1 MNIIILGDKYQ
12 KGMKSRGCPAL
23 IKISKT
29 SNILQQQYKILHSL
43 FPGSKIIYVSGFEH
57 KKIQNFLIHNK
68 LPITLLYNDKYEEY
82 NDTYSLS
89 LASEYLNTK
98 TIIIFGY
105 HILQKKIFHKFHSGD
120 ESQIFV
126 SNKSTTNS
134 VGCTI
139 DNNKIL
145 NISFDLP
152 HVLNNIYYLTKKD
165 VEKLRE
171 YVQNF
176 NFRNYFLFE
185 IMNKLIDNKIIFKTF
200 FSHNGTNHET

>member
-29 SNILQQQYKILHSL
+29 SNILQRQYKILHSL
-43 FPGSKIIYVSGFEH
+43 FPDADIIYVAGFEYR
-57 KKIQNFLIHNK
+57 KIQNFVCHSK

-89 LASEYLNTK
+89 LANEYLNTN
-98 TIIIFGY
+98 TMIIFGY
-105 HILQKKIFHKFHSGD
+105 HILHKKLFHKFQSKD

-126 SNKSTTNS
+126 SNKSALGT

-145 NISFDLP
+145 NISLDLP
-152 HVLNNIYYLTKKD
+152 YALHNVYYFSSKD
-165 VEKLRE
+165 ILSLKAH
-171 YVQNF
+171 VQNF

-185 IMNKLIDNKIIFKTF
+185 IMNKLIDNQIIFKTF
-200 FSHNGTNHET
+200 FSHSGTNYET